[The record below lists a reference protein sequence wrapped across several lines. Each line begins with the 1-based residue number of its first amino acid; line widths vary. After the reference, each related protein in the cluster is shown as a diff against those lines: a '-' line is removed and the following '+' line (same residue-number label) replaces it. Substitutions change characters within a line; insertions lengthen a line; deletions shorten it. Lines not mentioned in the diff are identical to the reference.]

1 MIYYVAFYNPI
12 EELGNRVANYAGED
26 KIDYI
31 CKAINEIGEQV
42 TILSNTKS
50 IKNKYLKKVVYN
62 KTDQKRVIMFAS
74 FPKKGKLLHSIDVV
88 FGYFQLSK
96 FLIKNVR
103 EKDVVIVYHSLG
115 YRNLIGQIR
124 KIKKFRYIL
133 EVEELFQYIEEAKS
147 SFKSKENVVFKRPDG
162 FIFSNSYLDKI
173 INVNKKPSVIVN
185 GIYKIEPKIVDKGG
199 SNKVNVVYAGSLE
212 LQKGV
217 DYVIRAAEFLDQNF
231 EIRIIGFGSEV
242 NKKRILNL
250 IEKTNEKSRCIVY
263 FDGTYK
269 GKEYFEYLQNCD
281 IGVCIQSPDDS
292 FNMYEFPS
300 KIFSYMSNGLKVV
313 TNRLKQIEQSKVY
326 SYITVANSVDP
337 KEVARAIHNA
347 QVADEN
353 PESILKALDYE
364 FKLELK
370 KLLEG
375 E

>member
-74 FPKKGKLLHSIDVV
+74 FPKRGKLLHSIDVV

-199 SNKVNVVYAGSLE
+199 SNKVKVVYAGSLE

-326 SYITVANSVDP
+326 SYITIANSVDP

>member
-199 SNKVNVVYAGSLE
+199 SNKVKVVYAGSLE

-326 SYITVANSVDP
+326 SYITIANSVDP